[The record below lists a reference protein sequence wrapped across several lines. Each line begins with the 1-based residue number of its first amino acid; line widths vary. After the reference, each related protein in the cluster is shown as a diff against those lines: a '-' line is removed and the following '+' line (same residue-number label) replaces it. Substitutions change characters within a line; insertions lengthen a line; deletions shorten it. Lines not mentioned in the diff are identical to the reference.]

1 MSIPDRPPLWAL
13 LGEGLSGL
21 EGLRLLAQW
30 RQLVAMPGGSATVLL
45 CPGWQALELSMLPLQ
60 SFLAQLGYDA
70 RPWGIGRNDGDVTE
84 LIPRLADQA
93 AEEAARTGGPVA
105 LLGWSLGG
113 YIAREAARELPEAVR
128 RVITLG
134 SPVVGGPKYTRVAPF
149 YRLQGEDLDA
159 IEEEVERRARRSLAV
174 PVHALYSRLDGIV
187 SWQACVDQQEP
198 LTENIEVRTTHLG
211 FGVSPDVYR
220 IVADR
225 LARDLTLDRTG

>member
-1 MSIPDRPPLWAL
+1 MAMADRPPFWAL

-21 EGLRLLAQW
+21 EGMRLAGQWQQLAA
-30 RQLVAMPGGSATVLL
+30 LPGGSATVLL
-45 CPGWQALELSMLPLQ
+45 CPGWQAPEFSMLPLKH
-60 SFLAQLGYDA
+60 FLTRLGYDA
-70 RPWGIGRNDGDVTE
+70 RPWGIGRNDGQVRE
-84 LIPRLADQA
+84 LIPRLADRA
-93 AEEAARTGGPVA
+93 AEEAARADAPVV
-105 LLGWSLGG
+105 LIGWSLGG

-159 IEEEVERRARRSLAV
+159 IEAEVERRASKPLAV

-187 SWQACVDQQEP
+187 SWEACVDHREA

-225 LARDLTLDRTG
+225 LARD

>member
-1 MSIPDRPPLWAL
+1 MAMADRPPLWAL
-13 LGEGLSGL
+13 LGEGFSGL
-21 EGLRLLAQW
+21 EGLRLMSQW
-30 RQLVAMPGGSATVLL
+30 RQLTSLAGGSGTVLL
-45 CPGWQALELSMLPLQ
+45 CPGWQAVELSMLPLER
-60 SFLAQLGYDA
+60 FLLQLGYDA
-70 RPWGIGRNDGDVTE
+70 RPWGIGRNDGNVSE
-84 LIPRLADQA
+84 LIPRLADRA
-93 AEEAARTGGPVA
+93 AEEAARADGPVV

-149 YRLQGEDLDA
+149 YQWQGGDLDA
-159 IEEEVERRARRSLAV
+159 IEEAVERRAAKPLAV

-187 SWQACVDQQEP
+187 SWEACVDHREA

-211 FGVSPDVYR
+211 LGVSPDVYR

-225 LARDLTLDRTG
+225 LARDSISEVVG